1 MKRNLIWTG
10 LFCFLA
16 YWAGAQGQAEAYIKE
31 AQDYLAQKNYS
42 AAQLSLQD
50 AIREINTMM
59 GGQVVDALPK
69 EINGLVAEEG
79 ETNTAGMG
87 FMGGGTQITKR
98 YQHPA
103 KEENDAEV
111 QIIANSPM
119 MSMMTMYLTNPS
131 MMGPEYKS
139 IRIGTRRGI
148 LKSSMEDYYGD
159 NGGAKKIRSTEIQV
173 PLTQTLITINTRGF
187 ATEAEEIAFVT
198 KLDIEKLRTLLG
210 E

>member
-1 MKRNLIWTG
+1 MKKIFSLIPFIC
-10 LFCFLA
+10 LIA
-16 YWAGAQGQAEAYIKE
+16 ISVMAQSQAEAYIKE

-59 GGQVVDALPK
+59 GGQVVEALPR

-79 ETNTAGMG
+79 QANTAGMG
-87 FMGGGTQITKR
+87 FMGGGTQITKS
-98 YQHPA
+98 YQHPG
-103 KEENDAEV
+103 KPENQAEL
-111 QIIANSPM
+111 QIIANSPL
-119 MSMMTMYLTNPS
+119 MSMMTMYLANPS

-139 IRIGTRRGI
+139 IRIGTRRAI
-148 LKSSMEDYYGD
+148 LKSEMDEYYGD
-159 NGGAKKIRSTEIQV
+159 SGGSKQIRSTEIQV
-173 PLTQTLITINTRGF
+173 PLTQTLITVNLRGF
-187 ATEAEEIAFVT
+187 ATEAEEMAFVT